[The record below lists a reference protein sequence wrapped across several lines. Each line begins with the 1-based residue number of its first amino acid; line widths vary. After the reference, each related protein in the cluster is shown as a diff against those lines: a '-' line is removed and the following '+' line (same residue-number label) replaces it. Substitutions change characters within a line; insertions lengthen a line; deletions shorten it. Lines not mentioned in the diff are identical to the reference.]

1 VSLVGGELV
10 KVHAFLRQ
18 KFDHYSI
25 EDWTEQ
31 QERCTMLDASL
42 NEWRQSEEVLEALS
56 SHSPTSDALF
66 VLINA
71 TLNTQVHP
79 FPLHTIKLDHRLTK
93 LNRAVIIIYQR
104 LAFPASNAIHMQEP
118 WYHAIQRCLDECNN
132 LAESIRR
139 LGEDNLENNSP
150 HFVSCMFI
158 AARFLLGKCIVY
170 IMASSRNIRKAH

>member
-42 NEWRQSEEVLEALS
+42 NEWRQSEEVVEALS
-56 SHSPTSDALF
+56 SHSPTNDALF

-71 TLNTQVHP
+71 TLNTQV
-79 FPLHTIKLDHRLTK
+79 FPLSLHTIKVDHKLTRL
-93 LNRAVIIIYQR
+93 R
-104 LAFPASNAIHMQEP
+104 
-118 WYHAIQRCLDECNN
+118 
-132 LAESIRR
+132 
-139 LGEDNLENNSP
+139 
-150 HFVSCMFI
+150 
-158 AARFLLGKCIVY
+158 
-170 IMASSRNIRKAH
+170 